1 MKLILREKKQ
11 KLKGGLGDKKSLEDF
26 DQEEVKLGL
35 KAEMEHTDDKEVAS
49 EIVADHLTEDPKYYS
64 KLKGAGLEEYKT
76 GFGGG
81 KMGNSKHAQGI
92 ASTKTFPFTK
102 ENTGGR
108 LKRVKKAAKKGP
120 ITVVGGSGIG
130 PAEGKE

>member
-26 DQEEVKLGL
+26 DQEEVKLG
-35 KAEMEHTDDKEVAS
+35 KEVESEHTKDKKYVE
-49 EIVADHLTEDPKYYS
+49 EIVADHLTEDPHYYT
-64 KLKGAGLEEYKT
+64 KLTGAGLEEYKS
-76 GFGGG
+76 GFDSG

-108 LKRVKKAAKKGP
+108 LKRIKKAAKKGP